1 MDRFL
6 NGLWVVSMNQKIAT
20 FDRDEFIEPLRE
32 RGSLSNFLLLENCR
46 KTKEKEIYIS
56 KTKPNTDRSRSCS
69 DFLTSIDLL

>member
-6 NGLWVVSMNQKIAT
+6 NGLWVVSMNRKIAT

-46 KTKEKEIYIS
+46 KTKEKEIYIY
-56 KTKPNTDRSRSCS
+56 PRRNLIPIDQDRALI
-69 DFLTSIDLL
+69 F

>member
-32 RGSLSNFLLLENCR
+32 RGSLSNFLLLEN
-46 KTKEKEIYIS
+46 
-56 KTKPNTDRSRSCS
+56 
-69 DFLTSIDLL
+69 